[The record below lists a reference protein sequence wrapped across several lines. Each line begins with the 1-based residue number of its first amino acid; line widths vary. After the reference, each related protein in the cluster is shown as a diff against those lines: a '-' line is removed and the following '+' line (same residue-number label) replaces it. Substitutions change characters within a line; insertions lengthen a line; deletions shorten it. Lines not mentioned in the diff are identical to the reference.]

1 MKTRLLVILSL
12 FIIFQV
18 NAAKVKIY
26 SINSLFGISIRET
39 SSICTD
45 KNGFIWATSKTG
57 IARLTTDDYKL
68 YELPAEAKDFYM
80 SKLVYSETGLVV
92 YTHNGQ
98 IFKYNDIYDRFDFII
113 DLRNVEKFL
122 RINRLLVDAHGTFW
136 IATSSGLYK
145 YSKGKLENLNKGA
158 YVDQIEWKSENEFM
172 GYGYD
177 GFWIVNINVPKS
189 KIIISHNPAITSQVM
204 KLYYDKEFNLV
215 WFGTLS
221 SGLYVYDFRNKS
233 FYDAEISAPIKQ
245 PIRAIRANSDSTLL
259 IGVDGQGIYEL
270 SRKTKR
276 VIGAFKEDIDDEYSL
291 HGNGVYDIF
300 CDQNN
305 RVWVSTY
312 GGGISFF
319 DQTSPIVKQ
328 ISHYV
333 NSPNSLSNNFINKV
347 IEDSRGNIWFA
358 TNNGLC
364 KWDMKTDRWT
374 SFYHNYEGNA
384 KVFLTVREDN
394 KGRIWAGTYSSGV
407 YVIDGN
413 SGREVLHF
421 YQNDKVSLL
430 TSNFVVDV
438 FNDRQGNMWIGEVSG
453 FCISYNTN
461 DNKFRRY
468 EGGTLS
474 TIIDYNSDNI
484 LLGCTWGLVILNKQS
499 GQRKTLFEKTWV
511 NDAVVI
517 GENVWVCTRGDGL
530 YCYNI
535 KSNKLEKFTTKSGLQ
550 SNYINS
556 VINIGDDLWLGTESG
571 LCKFNTKTK
580 ATLTFSSLFPIA
592 NVSFNQS
599 SRCKLRNGSLIWG
612 TSTGAVIFNPLDI
625 KKSEAKGKI
634 YFDDLIIS
642 GRSIRE
648 ESIAKQLEMPL
659 DSSAEISLN
668 YNQNTLKLKLLPIG
682 TSASDT
688 RFSWKMEGLETTW
701 SQPVNQRTIT
711 YTNLSSGTYNLK
723 IRLYDS
729 SMSHII
735 SERSISINIIP
746 PFWKTWWF
754 ILFSLIIVLSIAYF
768 LLRYYLNYIRQLH
781 AQERIHFFTNT
792 AHDMRTSLT
801 LISSPIEELGKE
813 QNISNSGRYY
823 LHLATEQVKRL
834 TMIVTQLMDF
844 QKMDT
849 DKEMMT
855 LRMVDIVKLVSVQK
869 IMFES
874 FAQNKEIE
882 IVLESNETS
891 YFSAVDET
899 IMEKVIGNLISNALK
914 YSHKNSQVIMKLECS
929 HDNWVLDI
937 IDHGIGVNRSEQQ
950 RLFKESYRGNNS
962 INSKVMG
969 FGIGLLLVKNYVEM
983 HGGIITYESKEN
995 VGSSFSIQIPFKEVV
1010 AQSNYANYK
1019 QSDIFRKIKGKA
1031 SIEAQKKTDT
1041 KRKEM
1046 KILIVEDNDDL
1057 RNFMKTALAEEFE
1070 ISVAEDGQQAWEI
1083 IMKKMPDLVVSD
1095 TMMTD
1100 MDGYELCELIK
1111 STYVTSHIPI
1121 ILLTTMSER
1130 TEQMRGLGLGADDY
1144 MTKPLDMTLLSQ
1156 RIKSIIRNRERI
1168 REKALKLIK
1177 GNETEPILVD
1187 EKNDKFIKK
1196 AIEVVYENIAWPGFG
1211 KDQFAAAMNVSSS
1224 LLYKKI
1230 KSLTNQSPV
1239 DFIKT
1244 IRLNYSLELLQS
1256 KRHSVTEISEMCG
1269 FASVGYF
1276 STVFKKHFGKSPT
1289 DN

>member
-1 MKTRLLVILSL
+1 
-12 FIIFQV
+12 V

-26 SINSLFGISIRET
+26 SINALFGISLRET

-68 YELPAEAKDFYM
+68 YELPAEAKDYYM
-80 SKLVYSETGLVV
+80 SKLVYSESGLIV

-98 IFKYNDIYDRFDFII
+98 IFRYNDIYDRFDFIV
-113 DLRNVEKFL
+113 DLRNVDRYL
-122 RINRLLVDAHGTFW
+122 RINNMLVDTHGVFW
-136 IATSSGLYK
+136 IATSNGLYK
-145 YSKGKLENLNKGA
+145 YSNDKLTNLNKSA
-158 YVDQIEWKSENEFM
+158 YVDQIEWKSKNQFM
-172 GYGYD
+172 GFGYG
-177 GFWIVNINVPKS
+177 GFWLVNTDTPQNKTILIKNMTIP
-189 KIIISHNPAITSQVM
+189 SQVM
-204 KLYYDKEFNLV
+204 RLYYDKALNSV
-215 WFGTLS
+215 WIGTLS
-221 SGLYVYDFRNKS
+221 TGLYIYDFRNNS
-233 FYDAEISAPIKQ
+233 FLGAEINSTIKQ

-259 IGVDGQGIYEL
+259 IGFDGQGIYEL
-270 SRKTKR
+270 SRKTKKL
-276 VIGAFKEDIDDEYSL
+276 IGTFKEDIDDEYSL

-300 CDQNN
+300 CDQHN

-319 DQTSPIVKQ
+319 DQSSPIVKQ

-333 NSPNSLSNNFINKV
+333 NNPNSLSNNFINKV

-364 KWDMKTDRWT
+364 KWEVKTDHWT
-374 SFYHNYEGNA
+374 TLYYNYKGDA
-384 KVFLTVREDN
+384 KVFLTVREDD

-421 YQNDKVSLL
+421 YQNDKTSPL
-430 TSNFVVDV
+430 TSNFIVDV
-438 FNDRQGNMWIGEVSG
+438 FNDHQGNMWIGEISG

-511 NDAVVI
+511 TDAVVVAGNI
-517 GENVWVCTRGDGL
+517 WICTRGDGL

-571 LCKFNTKTK
+571 LCKFNIKTK
-580 ATLTFSSLFPIA
+580 AALTYSSLFPIA
-592 NVSFNQS
+592 NLSFNQS
-599 SRCKLRNGSLIWG
+599 SRYRLKNGSLIWG

-688 RFSWKMEGLETTW
+688 RFSWKLEGLETTW
-701 SQPVNQRTIT
+701 SQPINQRTIT

-723 IRLYDS
+723 IRLYDNS
-729 SMSHII
+729 TSKII
-735 SERSISINIIP
+735 SERSISIHITP
-746 PFWKTWWF
+746 PFWKSWWF
-754 ILFSLIIVLSIAYF
+754 VILVLILFVCIIYF
-768 LLRYYLNYIRQLH
+768 SLRYYVKYIRQLH
-781 AQERIHFFTNT
+781 AQERIHFFANT

-801 LISSPIEELGKE
+801 LISAPIEELGKE

-823 LHLATEQVKRL
+823 LHLASEQVRRL

-844 QKMDT
+844 QKIDT
-849 DKEMMT
+849 DKELMT
-855 LRMVDIVKLVSVQK
+855 LRMVDVVKMVSIQK

-874 FAQNKEIE
+874 LAQNRQID
-882 IVLESNETS
+882 ILLESSETS

-914 YSHKNSQVIMKLECS
+914 YSHNNSQVIIKLECNHES
-929 HDNWVLDI
+929 WSLDI

-950 RLFKESYRGNNS
+950 RLFKESYRGNNVV
-962 INSKVMG
+962 NSKVMG
-969 FGIGLLLVKNYVEM
+969 FGIGLILVKNYVEM
-983 HGGIITYESKEN
+983 HGGTISYESKEG
-995 VGSSFSIQIPFKEVV
+995 VGSSFKITIPFREV
-1010 AQSNYANYK
+1010 ALQSEIHGKKNQIENVSK
-1019 QSDIFRKIKGKA
+1019 TKGKA
-1031 SIEAQKKTDT
+1031 SLVPAPPKTE
-1041 KRKEM
+1041 KNGKEM
-1046 KILIVEDNDDL
+1046 KILVVEDNDDL
-1057 RNFMKTALAEEFE
+1057 RNFMKAALSEEFDVS
-1070 ISVAEDGQQAWEI
+1070 IAADGEQAWDI
-1083 IMKKMPDLVVSD
+1083 INKKMPDLVVSD
-1095 TMMTD
+1095 TMMAN

-1130 TEQMRGLGLGADDY
+1130 AEQMRGLGLGADDY
-1144 MTKPLDMTLLSQ
+1144 MTKPLDMTLLAQ
-1156 RIKSIIRNRERI
+1156 RIKSIVKNRERI

-1177 GNETEPILVD
+1177 GNETEPILAN
-1187 EKNDKFIKK
+1187 EKNDKFIKR

-1211 KDQFAAAMNVSSS
+1211 KDQFAAAMNVSTS

-1256 KRHSVTEISEMCG
+1256 KKYSVTEISEMCG

-1276 STVFKKHFGKSPT
+1276 STVFKKHYGKSPT